1 MPGSISRRYGH
12 GSFYHQAKIVSKTLI
27 PTVLSL
33 LFDFLSFKN
42 YENEPSK
49 RKQQENLFSI
59 DIFKINDENS
69 RIRIRIH
76 NSERAWKR
84 GCGSVSVPKCHGSA
98 TLKSRNQLTRNEH
111 VSMRQNRLRPG
122 PSPQFT
128 LQIKKPRNPELH
140 RNH

>member
-1 MPGSISRRYGH
+1 MPGSISQRYGY
-12 GSFYHQAKIVSKTLI
+12 GSFYHQAKIVSKPLI

-42 YENEPSK
+42 DENEPSK

-76 NSERAWKR
+76 NSEAWIRIRTKM
-84 GCGSVSVPKCHGSA
+84 SWI
-98 TLKSRNQLTRNEH
+98 RNTRI
-111 VSMRQNRLRPG
+111 MKP
-122 PSPQFT
+122 T
-128 LQIKKPRNPELH
+128 KKQ
-140 RNH
+140 